1 MLVQLLNFGCS
12 FLICYL
18 DFLGTAIF
26 TRSGAAARKYQHE
39 IDVGQVGINIPIPV
53 PLPFFSFTGSRGSF
67 VGASHFY
74 GKVNWH
80 LRLQSSA
87 H

>member
-1 MLVQLLNFGCS
+1 LLTAR
-12 FLICYL
+12 LRARHV
-18 DFLGTAIF
+18 GTAIF

-74 GKVNWH
+74 GKVH
-80 LRLQSSA
+80 T
-87 H
+87 